1 VQLVEQL
8 LDTRNE
14 HFSGLLSMLYAGDV
28 PVGAHFGVRFGSR
41 LTFWFTAYSTS
52 FSAYSPGLL
61 HTLRTVEGAAAEGVE
76 LIDLGKGFKRWK
88 ESFKSYDTHV
98 AEGIV
103 TRPSAL
109 AAAHWVRST
118 PTAWAIRQIR
128 AHEPLFN
135 ACDRA
140 LRKGAAV
147 RGSLVPRPSG
157 LASGPLAPPTPAG
170 DREPADGVMTSR

>member
-1 VQLVEQL
+1 
-8 LDTRNE
+8 
-14 HFSGLLSMLYAGDV
+14 
-28 PVGAHFGVRFGSR
+28 VRFGSR

-61 HTLRTVEGAAAEGVE
+61 HTLRTIEGAAAEGVE

-135 ACDRA
+135 ACDRV
-140 LRKGAAV
+140 LKKGAAV
-147 RGSLVPRPSG
+147 RGSLV
-157 LASGPLAPPTPAG
+157 SGPSDPTSASLAPPAA
-170 DREPADGVMTSR
+170 DREPADGAMTSR